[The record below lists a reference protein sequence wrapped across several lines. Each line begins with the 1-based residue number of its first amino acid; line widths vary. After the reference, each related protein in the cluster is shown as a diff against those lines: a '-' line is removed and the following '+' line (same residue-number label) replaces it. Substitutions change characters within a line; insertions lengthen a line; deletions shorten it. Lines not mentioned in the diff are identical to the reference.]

1 MEELILR
8 HMETVRG
15 ITEKTI
21 EKMPEAI
28 ADIVP
33 PGFANNI
40 RWNFGH
46 IAFVQER
53 LVFGILGEVMSLP
66 PAYETFFA
74 PGTKP
79 EEWKETPPTLV
90 EIAEVLKEQKK
101 RIAQFIPGRWHDK
114 LPTPFTNR
122 AGITLYT
129 AGEALL
135 FSFYHEAMHIETIKR
150 IYRALP
156 SR

>member
-1 MEELILR
+1 MEQLILR

-15 ITEKTI
+15 ITEQTI
-21 EKMPEAI
+21 QKIPEAI

-33 PGFANNI
+33 PGFHNNI

-53 LVFGILGEVMSLP
+53 LVFGILGEEMSLP

-79 EEWKETPPTLV
+79 AEWDGTPPSFA
-90 EIAEVLKEQKK
+90 EIATVLAEQKT
-101 RIAQFIPGRWHDK
+101 RIRHFIQGRWHDK

-122 AGITLYT
+122 GGITFYT

-135 FSFYHEAMHIETIKR
+135 FSFYHEAMHVETIKR
-150 IYRALP
+150 LYRAISP
-156 SR
+156 K